1 MATLPCFLLTSYLL
15 SCDRHKRTA
24 GFVQLK
30 WLFIKSLTRIAPI
43 FPVLPAQ
50 GAWWQ
55 KRKGFHD
62 RRALPYQRDTFI
74 IKNVRGRMAMKTRKI
89 GLANYLA
96 YGSGDFLGAGTTA
109 LTAAWLLYF
118 YTTFCGLTPIEATF
132 IFAMARVLD
141 AVVSPLMGFLTD
153 NFGSTWLGKR
163 FGRRKFFILLG
174 IPFVFS
180 YSFMWVGDMSYWYYL
195 LTYLLFDI
203 VYTMV
208 LVPYE
213 TLVPEMTDDFKQKTK
228 FSGARIALAQLS
240 AILAA
245 FLPGILLGYFG
256 KDNAISFFY
265 SSLVFSVICALVLT
279 LVYFF
284 TWERPRDQM
293 SEASLRAEKERQSL
307 TLGQSLKR
315 LNVELVSTLRIRI
328 FRQHLGMYLGGYIA
342 QDVFNAVFTYYV
354 VFVLMQSP
362 TMASNLMGTM
372 AILQF
377 IAVIGMIPLCI
388 RFGPAPSYRLVV
400 CLFGVSA
407 LSYAVLWY
415 SGLHDTFSLLL
426 LISALA
432 GIGRGGIN
440 YVPWNTYTYI
450 ADVDEVITAQRREGI
465 FAGIMT
471 LTRKASQAGAV
482 MLVGVVLQLSGFVSG
497 QSVQAPGVSHTI
509 LMILSFGTVGVLA
522 LGFLVSLRFKLN
534 LQTHS
539 VLREETLKMREAGRP
554 VPENITPQ
562 ARATVEML
570 AGMPYES
577 LWGNNNIG
585 YLNRHKGDKPVTHA
599 MQS

>member
-1 MATLPCFLLTSYLL
+1 
-15 SCDRHKRTA
+15 
-24 GFVQLK
+24 
-30 WLFIKSLTRIAPI
+30 
-43 FPVLPAQ
+43 
-50 GAWWQ
+50 
-55 KRKGFHD
+55 
-62 RRALPYQRDTFI
+62 
-74 IKNVRGRMAMKTRKI
+74 MKTRKI

-118 YTTFCGLTPIEATF
+118 YTTFCGLSPIEATF

-174 IPFVFS
+174 IPLVFS
-180 YSFMWVGDMSYWYYL
+180 YSFMWVGEMSYWYYL
-195 LTYLLFDI
+195 VTYLMCDV
-203 VYTMV
+203 VYTMI

-228 FSGARIALAQLS
+228 FSGARISMAQLS

-245 FLPGILLGYFG
+245 FLPGILLNHFG

-265 SSLVFSVICALVLT
+265 SSLVFATICAIVLT
-279 LVYFF
+279 FVWFF
-284 TWERPRDQM
+284 TWERPRSDWT
-293 SEASLRAEKERQSL
+293 EAALRAEEEKKTLTFAQSM
-307 TLGQSLKR
+307 KR
-315 LNVELVSTLRIRI
+315 LNVELTSTLRVKI

-354 VFVLMQSP
+354 VFVLMQSAS
-362 TMASNLMGTM
+362 MASSLLGTM

-388 RFGPAPSYRLVV
+388 KYGPAPSYRMVV
-400 CLFGVSA
+400 VLFGLSSI
-407 LSYAVLWY
+407 SYAVLY
-415 SGLHDTFSLLL
+415 YAGLSDVFSLLML
-426 LISALA
+426 VSAIA
-432 GIGRGGIN
+432 GLGRGGIN

-450 ADVDEVITAQRREGI
+450 ADVDEVITGQRREGI

-482 MLVGVVLQLSGFVSG
+482 MLVGIVMQLSGFVSG
-497 QSVQAPGVSHTI
+497 QTTQPPAVSHTI
-509 LMILSFGTVGVLA
+509 LMILSFGTVAVLA
-522 LGFLVSLRFKLN
+522 CGFLVSLRFKLN

-539 VLREETLKMREAGRP
+539 VLREETAKMRAAGRP
-554 VPENITPQ
+554 VPEATTPE
-562 ARATVEML
+562 ARATVELL
-570 AGMPYES
+570 AGMPYDT

-585 YLNRHKGDKPVTHA
+585 YLNRNKPAAPSLKQAGEMNSHTS
-599 MQS
+599 QRLS

>member
-1 MATLPCFLLTSYLL
+1 
-15 SCDRHKRTA
+15 
-24 GFVQLK
+24 
-30 WLFIKSLTRIAPI
+30 
-43 FPVLPAQ
+43 
-50 GAWWQ
+50 
-55 KRKGFHD
+55 
-62 RRALPYQRDTFI
+62 
-74 IKNVRGRMAMKTRKI
+74 MKTRKI

-174 IPFVFS
+174 IPLVFS
-180 YSFMWVGDMSYWYYL
+180 YSFMWVGEMSYWYYL
-195 LTYLLFDI
+195 VTYLIFDV
-203 VYTMV
+203 VYTMI

-228 FSGARIALAQLS
+228 FSGARISMAQLS

-245 FLPGILLGYFG
+245 FLPGILLNHFG

-265 SSLVFSVICALVLT
+265 SSLVFATICAIVLT
-279 LVYFF
+279 LVWFF
-284 TWERPRDQM
+284 TWERPR
-293 SEASLRAEKERQSL
+293 SEWTEAALRAEEEKKNLTFAQSM
-307 TLGQSLKR
+307 KR
-315 LNVELVSTLRIRI
+315 LHVELTSTLRVKI

-354 VFVLMQSP
+354 VFVLMQS
-362 TMASNLMGTM
+362 ASVASSLMGTM

-388 RFGPAPSYRLVV
+388 KYGPAPSYRLVV
-400 CLFGVSA
+400 TLFG
-407 LSYAVLWY
+407 LSSISFAVLY
-415 SGLHDTFSLLL
+415 YAGLSDVFSLLL
-426 LISALA
+426 LVSAFA
-432 GIGRGGIN
+432 GVGRGGIN
-440 YVPWNTYTYI
+440 YVPWNIYTYI
-450 ADVDEVITAQRREGI
+450 ADVDEVITGQRREGI

-482 MLVGVVLQLSGFVSG
+482 MLVGIVMQFSGFVSG
-497 QSVQAPGVSHTI
+497 QATQPPAVSHTI
-509 LMILSFGTVGVLA
+509 LMILSFGTVAVLTC
-522 LGFLVSLRFKLN
+522 GFLISLLFKLN

-539 VLREETLKMREAGRP
+539 VLREETAKMRAAGRA
-554 VPENITPQ
+554 VPEAITPE
-562 ARATVEML
+562 ARATVELL
-570 AGMPYES
+570 AGMPYDT

-585 YLNRHKGDKPVTHA
+585 YLNRNKPA
-599 MQS
+599 APSLK

>member
-1 MATLPCFLLTSYLL
+1 
-15 SCDRHKRTA
+15 
-24 GFVQLK
+24 
-30 WLFIKSLTRIAPI
+30 
-43 FPVLPAQ
+43 
-50 GAWWQ
+50 
-55 KRKGFHD
+55 
-62 RRALPYQRDTFI
+62 
-74 IKNVRGRMAMKTRKI
+74 MKKRKI

-153 NFGSTWLGKR
+153 NFGSTWLGRR

-174 IPFVFS
+174 IPLVFS
-180 YSFMWVGDMSYWYYL
+180 YSFMWVGEMSYWYYL
-195 LTYLLFDI
+195 VTYLIFDV
-203 VYTMV
+203 VYTMI

-228 FSGARIALAQLS
+228 FSGARISMAQLS

-245 FLPGILLGYFG
+245 FLPGILLNHFG
-256 KDNAISFFY
+256 KDNAVSFFY
-265 SSLVFSVICALVLT
+265 ASLVFATLCAIVLT
-279 LVYFF
+279 MVWLF
-284 TWERPRDQM
+284 TWERPR
-293 SEASLRAEKERQSL
+293 SEWTEAALRAEEEKKTLTFAQSM
-307 TLGQSLKR
+307 KR
-315 LNVELVSTLRIRI
+315 LNVELTSTLRIKI

-354 VFVLMQSP
+354 VFVLMQSASV
-362 TMASNLMGTM
+362 ASNLLGTM

-388 RFGPAPSYRLVV
+388 KYGPAPSYRMVV
-400 CLFGVSA
+400 VLFGLSSI
-407 LSYAVLWY
+407 SYAVLY
-415 SGLHDTFSLLL
+415 YAGLSDVFSLLL
-426 LISALA
+426 LVSAIA
-432 GIGRGGIN
+432 GLGRGGIN

-450 ADVDEVITAQRREGI
+450 ADVDEVITGQRREGI

-482 MLVGVVLQLSGFVSG
+482 MLVGIVMQLSGFVSG
-497 QSVQAPGVSHTI
+497 QAVQPPAVSHTI
-509 LMILSFGTVGVLA
+509 LMILSFGTVGVLVC
-522 LGFLVSLRFKLN
+522 GFLISLRFKLN

-539 VLREETLKMREAGRP
+539 VLREETAKMRAANRA
-554 VPENITPQ
+554 VPEDITPQ

-570 AGMPYES
+570 AGMPYEN

-585 YLNRHKGDKPVTHA
+585 YLNHHKPAAPTLEQAAA
-599 MQS
+599 MNSNATQRLS

>member
-1 MATLPCFLLTSYLL
+1 
-15 SCDRHKRTA
+15 
-24 GFVQLK
+24 
-30 WLFIKSLTRIAPI
+30 
-43 FPVLPAQ
+43 
-50 GAWWQ
+50 
-55 KRKGFHD
+55 
-62 RRALPYQRDTFI
+62 
-74 IKNVRGRMAMKTRKI
+74 MKTRKI
-89 GLANYLA
+89 GLINYLA

-132 IFAMARVLD
+132 IFAMARVAD

-153 NFGSTWLGKR
+153 NFGSSWLGKR

-174 IPFVFS
+174 IPLVFS
-180 YSFMWVGDMSYWYYL
+180 YSLMWVGEMSYWYYL
-195 LTYLLFDI
+195 LTYLFFDV
-203 VYTMV
+203 VYTMI

-245 FLPGILLGYFG
+245 FLPGILLSHFG
-256 KDNAISFFY
+256 KDNAVSFFY
-265 SSLVFSVICALVLT
+265 ASLVFSVICALVLT
-279 LVYFF
+279 LVYCF

-293 SEASLRAEKERQSL
+293 SEAAKRAEEEQSRL
-307 TLGQSLKR
+307 TLGQRIKR
-315 LNVELVSTLRIRI
+315 LNVELTSTLRIRI

-354 VFVLMQSP
+354 VFVLMQSA
-362 TMASNLMGTM
+362 TTASNLMGTM
-372 AILQF
+372 AIMQF

-400 CLFGVSA
+400 LVFGCSA
-407 LSYAVLWY
+407 VSYALLYY
-415 SGLHDTFSLLL
+415 SGMADVFALLL
-426 LISALA
+426 LVSAIA
-432 GIGRGGIN
+432 GLGRGGIN

-450 ADVDEVITAQRREGI
+450 ADVDEIITGQRREGI

-482 MLVGVVLQLSGFVSG
+482 MLVGIVMQLSGFVSG
-497 QSVQAPGVSHTI
+497 QSEQSPAVSHTI
-509 LMILSFGTVGVLA
+509 LMILSVGTVCVLCV
-522 LGFLVSLRFKLN
+522 GFFISLRFRLN
-534 LQTHS
+534 LQTHR
-539 VLREETLKMREAGRP
+539 VLNEETVKMRQAGRI
-554 VPENITPQ
+554 VPEQIAPE

-570 AGMPYES
+570 AGMPYEC

-585 YLNRHKGDKPVTHA
+585 YLNRHKPAAKALTRLERA
-599 MQS
+599 

>member
-1 MATLPCFLLTSYLL
+1 
-15 SCDRHKRTA
+15 
-24 GFVQLK
+24 
-30 WLFIKSLTRIAPI
+30 
-43 FPVLPAQ
+43 
-50 GAWWQ
+50 
-55 KRKGFHD
+55 
-62 RRALPYQRDTFI
+62 
-74 IKNVRGRMAMKTRKI
+74 MKTRKI

-174 IPFVFS
+174 IPCVFS
-180 YSFMWVGDMSYWYYL
+180 YSFMWVGDMGYWYYL
-195 LTYLLFDI
+195 LTYLLFDV

-256 KDNAISFFY
+256 KDNAVSFFY
-265 SSLVFSVICALVLT
+265 SSLVFSIICALVLT
-279 LVYFF
+279 LVYCF
-284 TWERPRDQM
+284 TWERPREEM

-315 LNVELVSTLRIRI
+315 LNTELVSTLRIRI

-362 TMASNLMGTM
+362 TVASNLMGTM
-372 AILQF
+372 AIMQF

-400 CLFGVSA
+400 CLFGLSA
-407 LSYAVLWY
+407 LSYAALWY
-415 SGLHDTFSLLL
+415 SGMHDTFSLLL

-482 MLVGVVLQLSGFVSG
+482 MLVGIVLQLSGFVSG
-497 QSVQAPGVSHTI
+497 QSEQAPGVSHTI

-534 LQTHS
+534 LQTHG
-539 VLREETLKMREAGRP
+539 VLREETQKMREAGRP
-554 VPENITPQ
+554 VPEKITPQ

-585 YLNRHKGDKPVTHA
+585 YLNRHNGDKSTNHVT
-599 MQS
+599 QP